1 MRARTPGLFCTSTL
15 RMWVLGTVAVMRR
28 APVCI
33 CARRGG
39 PRGSSPLPY
48 FRRAPVCMCA
58 RRGAPGGSSPL
69 LYFPSQLLLIPGR
82 SHVTGNLDVVIAG
95 AGGHHG
101 PDHVVRVHD
110 VIKYKCDYL
119 RPYAYSVNIFCF
131 DCDQ

>member
-39 PRGSSPLPY
+39 PRGSSPLLY
-48 FRRAPVCMCA
+48 FPRAPVCICA
-58 RRGAPGGSSPL
+58 RRGGPRGSSPLLYFPRAPVCICARRGGPRGSSPL

-82 SHVTGNLDVVIAG
+82 GHVAGNFDVVIAG
-95 AGGHHG
+95 AGGH
-101 PDHVVRVHD
+101 
-110 VIKYKCDYL
+110 
-119 RPYAYSVNIFCF
+119 
-131 DCDQ
+131 